1 MQILLLFCKKRL
13 YFMQKKM
20 QHDSR
25 RWPRNEVFEEVIRCV
40 DFDGEDVKDL

>member
-1 MQILLLFCKKRL
+1 MQILLLFCKKKNVF
-13 YFMQKKM
+13 YAKKM

-25 RWPRNEVFEEVIRCV
+25 RRPWHEVFEEVFRLV